1 MLVCLQY
8 AILLTI
14 VFTVLVKY
22 TLHCIDLYD
31 ENPWE
36 NKAVYLL
43 YLELLTSKYISL
55 SQPLPHGYT
64 VFKYYTVFYVNIPDL
79 NCGLVQLI

>member
-1 MLVCLQY
+1 MEVKEVSIVQYTCNPTTSIYLQY
-8 AILLTI
+8 AILMMI

-22 TLHCIDLYD
+22 LLHCIDLYD

-43 YLELLTSKYISL
+43 YLELLTSK
-55 SQPLPHGYT
+55 
-64 VFKYYTVFYVNIPDL
+64 
-79 NCGLVQLI
+79 